1 MGGAPGF
8 TRYLSRQLRNSLR
21 PVTPDNARILRMT
34 AAAGTKL
41 ADAYSEVTIIFLAYK
56 SSLQPEG
63 LHPARGVA
71 PSGFRPL

>member
-1 MGGAPGF
+1 MVELPDF
-8 TRYLSRQLRNSLR
+8 TSYLLCPLRNSLH
-21 PVTPDNARILRMT
+21 PVTPDDARIRRKT
-34 AAAGTKL
+34 AAAGTLL
-41 ADAYSEVTIIFLAYK
+41 ADHYSLVHIIFLAYK